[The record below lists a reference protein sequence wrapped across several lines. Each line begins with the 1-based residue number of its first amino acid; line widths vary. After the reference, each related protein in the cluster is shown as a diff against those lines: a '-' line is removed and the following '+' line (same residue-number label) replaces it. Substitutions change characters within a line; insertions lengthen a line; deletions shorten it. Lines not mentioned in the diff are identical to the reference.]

1 MAMPVS
7 DTTAAGLPDSTE
19 AAAQQM
25 EAAILRQL
33 LTASGAFKPADV
45 AGGQLRADMF
55 VETLADAVAKGG
67 GIGIARMLEDEIEKT
82 GPKSGA
88 KTGSKIGSA
97 GEGASADLKIDGGPD
112 DDPASFAARK
122 PAEGTTVAHTNHD
135 TTLYAG
141 ASQVPVKSGENGT
154 YSGVVHR
161 ALNAYQ
167 KRAEDTVV
175 GKLQGPRT
183 GDAP

>member
-1 MAMPVS
+1 MAMPIS
-7 DTTAAGLPDSTE
+7 DTTAAGLPDGTE

-33 LTASGAFKPADV
+33 LAASGAFKPANV

-82 GPKSGA
+82 GPGGAPKTGA
-88 KTGSKIGSA
+88 K
-97 GEGASADLKIDGGPD
+97 GAATADLKIDDGPD

-122 PAEGTTVAHTNHD
+122 PAEGMTVAHTKHD

-141 ASQVPVKSGENGT
+141 ASQVPEKSGENGT
-154 YSGVVHR
+154 YNGVVHR

-175 GKLQGPRT
+175 GKLQGPHT